1 MPGPAFTTGESV
13 SLHPIEEED
22 HEFIQR
28 GRNHPSTRVPLTD
41 TSIRTSDDVAEL
53 LADREYHFVICTAGD
68 DPEPVGVVAFSYV
81 RESSSFGSL
90 MYWVAPEHR
99 GNGYVTEAT
108 SLFLDYVFGE
118 RGFHRVAAR
127 ALVTNEASIA
137 ALESLGFE
145 REGRLRDAC
154 LLDGEWVDSYQY
166 SLLVDEWL
174 EYSSH

>member
-1 MPGPAFTTGESV
+1 MPGPAFTTGETV

-22 HEFIQR
+22 YEFIQR
-28 GRNHPSTRVPLTD
+28 GRNDPSTRVPLTD
-41 TSIRTSDDVAEL
+41 TTIRTVDDVEEMFE
-53 LADREYHFVICTAGD
+53 DREYHFLACVDDGD
-68 DPEPVGVVAFSYV
+68 APEPVGVVAFSYV
-81 RESSSFGSL
+81 REESSFGSL
-90 MYWVAPEHR
+90 MYWTAPEHR
-99 GNGYVTEAT
+99 GEGYVTEAT
-108 SLFLDYVFGE
+108 ALFLDYAFGE

-174 EYSSH
+174 E